1 MDPEQP
7 WEPEPVEAEAFHRE
21 GEHAN
26 INRAPYDAISGVIFK
41 RAAHIARVRYTPAD
55 PAPDMPEPWQGSGST
70 VVRWLFSEQAGTEEG
85 LLDGRCIEFV
95 HDTRLDPGASTG
107 MRAHPATDELFY
119 VIAGAGQ
126 LYHRMS
132 SGSPI
137 IARALRPGDAAL
149 VRAGEYHAV
158 ANLGADILHLIV
170 IGLKTP

>member
-7 WEPEPVEAEAFHRE
+7 WEPEALPAESFHRE
-21 GEHAN
+21 GEKAN
-26 INRAPYDAISGVIFK
+26 INRAPYDAVSGVIFK
-41 RAAHIARVRYTPAD
+41 RAAHIVHVRYTPAD
-55 PAPDMPEPWQGSGST
+55 PAPDMPEPWQGYGST
-70 VVRWLFSEQAGTEEG
+70 VVRWLFSEQEGTAEG
-85 LLDGRCIEFV
+85 LLEGETLEFI

-107 MRAHPATDELFY
+107 MQAHPNTDEIFY
-119 VIAGAGQ
+119 VIAGTGQ

-158 ANLGADILHLIV
+158 ANIGSEPLQLIV
-170 IGLKTP
+170 IGLKRP